1 MGILN
6 MFKEVN
12 PQRLEKFS
20 LDYLVEL
27 SDNQLE
33 LEYKFLEVDLE
44 RITEA
49 ASAIMSVME
58 IRGGKLPTGQLKRL
72 ATKISK
78 EVEPEPD
85 PLPEP
90 SVPGH
95 GEHGGVMYVGASPSK
110 LDSIRK
116 KAFTGQIG
124 KTLKEDYEP
133 LTGTDKHYYTNLVPE
148 YVADKNGNPREPTK
162 DEIEKWA
169 HFIKS
174 EIDTV
179 KPVAIVAL
187 GKTAGTAL
195 GDLANEWVPHPR
207 ALRIWGNAGEIER
220 KLSRMAKTV
229 QKAVITDVM
238 PVQTKIEE
246 VPIFKTDEER
256 QIVYG
261 VVMEPFVYDTD
272 KNWSTPDEIEK
283 AAHHFMEWWREHD
296 TEHTKES
303 IDAVPVESWV
313 SPVDMT
319 VNDQPVAKGSWV
331 MGVHIR
337 DEEQWDKV
345 KAGEYAG
352 FSIEAFAN
360 IDVNRTLESELE

>member
-1 MGILN
+1 
-6 MFKEVN
+6 
-12 PQRLEKFS
+12 
-20 LDYLVEL
+20 
-27 SDNQLE
+27 
-33 LEYKFLEVDLE
+33 
-44 RITEA
+44 
-49 ASAIMSVME
+49 
-58 IRGGKLPTGQLKRL
+58 
-72 ATKISK
+72 
-78 EVEPEPD
+78 
-85 PLPEP
+85 
-90 SVPGH
+90 
-95 GEHGGVMYVGASPSK
+95 MYVGASPSK
-110 LDSIRK
+110 LDVIRK
-116 KAFTGQIG
+116 KAFSGQIG
-124 KTLKEDYEP
+124 KTIKEDYEP
-133 LTGTDKHYYTNLVPE
+133 LTGVEASYYTNLVPE
-148 YVADKNGNPREPTK
+148 YLDDKNGNPREPTK
-162 DEIEKWA
+162 EEIVKWGQFIKDEIEK
-169 HFIKS
+169 
-174 EIDTV
+174 V

-207 ALRIWGNAGEIER
+207 ALRIWGNAGEIDR
-220 KLSRMAKTV
+220 KLSRLAKNVSAAPKPT
-229 QKAVITDVM
+229 KDTEL
-238 PVQTKIEE
+238 TKIEE

-261 VVMEPFVYDTD
+261 VVMEPYENDTD

-319 VNDQPVAKGSWV
+319 VNDQPVKKGSWV

-337 DEEQWDKV
+337 DEDQWEKV

-360 IDVNRTLESELE
+360 IDINRTLESELG